1 MTGVGWVLVVAGVVL
16 VLVLVDRAV
25 AQGWFDRFR
34 LSVRSG
40 PGAVGGGGL
49 LPDFV
54 EIFQPA
60 HKHLVEEQ
68 ERQRL
73 DVVREGDAAPPWD
86 LDAGPVVLGAPDVA
100 RARAGSPSVGRM
112 PVVVSQ
118 FCIDA
123 ADPAALARWWSEA
136 LGWPV
141 TEEDDDEVTIAPPD
155 GSATEW
161 LFARVPDERRVK
173 NRVHPDVR
181 PADGSDQETELARL
195 LELGATRVDVGQGD
209 VPWVVLAD
217 PEGNEFCLLRS
228 TPSQLAAADGDG
240 GRAPDTP
247 AGASF

>member
-1 MTGVGWVLVVAGVVL
+1 MAALGWVLVVAGAAVVL
-16 VLVLVDRAV
+16 VLLDRAV
-25 AQGWFDRFR
+25 ARGWFDRFR

-40 PGAVGGGGL
+40 SGVTGGGGL

-54 EIFQPA
+54 EVFQPA

-73 DVVREGDAAPPWD
+73 DVVREGDAAPPFD
-86 LDAGPVVLGAPDVA
+86 LDAGPVVLRHEEDARRGAP
-100 RARAGSPSVGRM
+100 SPSVRRM

-118 FCIDA
+118 ICIDA
-123 ADPAALARWWSEA
+123 ADPAALARWWSQV

-141 TEEDDDEVTIAPPD
+141 TEEDDEEVEIAPPD
-155 GSATEW
+155 GSATPW
-161 LFARVPDERRVK
+161 LFLRVPDERRVK
-173 NRVHPDVR
+173 NRLHPDIR

-209 VPWVVLAD
+209 VAWQVLAD

-228 TPSQLAAADGDG
+228 TPAQLAAAE
-240 GRAPDTP
+240 ASASEPDTP

>member
-1 MTGVGWVLVVAGVVL
+1 MAALGWVLVVAGAAVLL
-16 VLVLVDRAV
+16 VLLDRAV
-25 AQGWFDRFR
+25 ARGWFDRFR

-40 PGAVGGGGL
+40 SGVTGGGGL

-54 EIFQPA
+54 EVFQPA

-73 DVVREGDAAPPWD
+73 DVVREGDAAPPFD
-86 LDAGPVVLGAPDVA
+86 LDAGPVVLRHEEDARRGAP
-100 RARAGSPSVGRM
+100 SPSVRRM

-118 FCIDA
+118 ICIDA
-123 ADPAALARWWSEA
+123 ADPAALARWWSQV

-141 TEEDDDEVTIAPPD
+141 TEEDDEEVEIASPD
-155 GSATEW
+155 GSATPW
-161 LFARVPDERRVK
+161 LFLRVPDERRVK
-173 NRVHPDVR
+173 NRLHPDIR

-209 VPWVVLAD
+209 VAWHVLAD

-228 TPSQLAAADGDG
+228 TPAQLAAAE
-240 GRAPDTP
+240 ASASEPDTP